1 MSPWSDEEAIERY
14 TALWRLS
21 LLDLQGI
28 RAGALVI
35 AALLGLIDLKQ
46 LPSRLYMSQVERA
59 GDQWTVATLM
69 EYVTTVLLL
78 STEESPVAFPAVVV
92 GADEARVKLAAMRR
106 HFLREVREKRSALPL
121 AIDMANPV
129 PEGED

>member
-21 LLDLQGI
+21 LLELQGI
-28 RAGALVI
+28 RAGGLVI

-46 LPSRLYMSQVERA
+46 LPSRLFMSPVERS

-92 GADEARVKLAAMRR
+92 DADEARAKLGWTRR
-106 HFLREVREKRSALPL
+106 HFLRALREKQSALPL
-121 AIDMANPV
+121 AVDLSQALPD
-129 PEGED
+129 GED